1 MLVQKPVNF
10 QNMVASDISFV
21 IDDFVERD
29 RIKLS
34 HVVNVVNSKPRQY
47 EAKAVFLRN
56 FVDCLVLASFK
67 IKKSP
72 DHNKMSEKDLIK
84 RKEEILMRLTQ
95 LKKNE
100 KKDKK
105 DAILKLLRIKGIKE
119 IICDGVKKTI
129 RLLHSDGYYEET
141 EMKFENLEELN
152 SFILFLSDLLHI
164 HIDEGKPFLDG
175 PIENRYHVQATF
187 GTEFFKPKFVIS
199 NFF

>member
-10 QNMVASDISFV
+10 QNMVASDIYFV
-21 IDDFVERD
+21 RDDFVERD

-72 DHNKMSEKDLIK
+72 DHTKMSEKDLIK

-105 DAILKLLRIKGIKE
+105 DAILKLMRIKGIKE

-129 RLLHSDGYYEET
+129 AT
-141 EMKFENLEELN
+141 PEN
-152 SFILFLSDLLHI
+152 
-164 HIDEGKPFLDG
+164 
-175 PIENRYHVQATF
+175 IE
-187 GTEFFKPKFVIS
+187 VIS
-199 NFF
+199 EKEKTQNFGLLALLLTIITLGFLLKGTLKSKKSY